1 MIPPILARRGTIR
14 GRLTLGFAA
23 LIILL
28 LVAGVLARR
37 TMTQMSA
44 TIGATLK
51 GVQEEARQSADLS
64 GDVSQTIEAA
74 STYVQTR
81 DSTALAAFRKN
92 AWHAHEVQRAM
103 NARLSR
109 ASERN
114 ERRDEEA
121 GLIAEIDARFSELE
135 VRYAL
140 AHRLLDV
147 GRTGDASRQEALA
160 RGVVGE
166 LLADIERLGR
176 LKAAKVASVSAGLT
190 AESDRRSLMLVILI
204 GFAAVVG
211 SIGVVVTVRSIS
223 VPLDLLV
230 RHARSLSEGDLTVR
244 TDAALPAEFQILAA
258 AMNQTGASLSRV
270 VAVAAQTSEDVAGS
284 ATQLASVSE
293 EISLS
298 AGQMATSM
306 TEVSIGA
313 EQQVRRLHTVDVA
326 LQAIHRAGGGV
337 KQRSADV
344 TAFAGDIESTA
355 ALKRTEI
362 ERALEILRHVK
373 ASVETAT
380 TEVRAL
386 NATVDDINRFVQTV
400 SSIADQTNLLAL
412 NAAIEAARAGDA
424 GRGFA
429 VVADEVR
436 KLAESSHVA
445 AQDIV
450 QLTGQV
456 TSRVAQ
462 SARAMETSTVRV
474 SEIERVSRDIDE
486 ALTSITVAAEKTR
499 VAASGVSDAAEA
511 NLAAAESAV
520 ADVQAI
526 ARTAE
531 SHAAAAQQVNAAT
544 EEQSAACEE
553 MTSASH
559 QLLEGSTQL
568 RQLVAGLRTS

>member
-1 MIPPILARRGTIR
+1 MIPAILARRGTIR

-37 TMTQMSA
+37 TMTQMST

-109 ASERN
+109 ASEGN

-147 GRTGDASRQEALA
+147 GRAGDASRQEALA

-258 AMNQTGASLSRV
+258 AMNQTGDSLSRV

-313 EQQVRRLHTVDVA
+313 EQQVSRLHTVDVA
-326 LQAIHRAGGGV
+326 LQAIHRTGGGV

-436 KLAESSHVA
+436 KLAESSNVA

>member
-1 MIPPILARRGTIR
+1 MSSRFLSGRGTIR
-14 GRLTLGFAA
+14 GRLTLGFTA
-23 LIILL
+23 LIVLL

-37 TMTQMSA
+37 TMTQMSS
-44 TIGATLK
+44 TIDATLE
-51 GVQEEARQSADLS
+51 GVQEEARQSAELS
-64 GDVSQTIEAA
+64 GDITQTIEAA
-74 STYVQTR
+74 SSYVQTR
-81 DSTALAAFRKN
+81 DTLALTLFRKYG
-92 AWHAHEVQRAM
+92 WHAHEVQRAM

-109 ASERN
+109 AAEANDRK
-114 ERRDEEA
+114 DEEA
-121 GLIAEIDARFSELE
+121 GLIAEIDSRFSELE

-140 AHRLLDV
+140 AHRLLDL
-147 GRTGDASRQEALA
+147 GRTGDAAREEALA
-160 RGVVGE
+160 RGVVGD
-166 LLADIERLGR
+166 LLTDIEKLGA

-190 AESDRRSLMLVILI
+190 ADSDRRSLVLVLLI

-223 VPLDLLV
+223 APLDLLV
-230 RHARSLSEGDLTVR
+230 QHARALSEGDLSVR
-244 TDAALPAEFQILAA
+244 TDAELPAEFQILAA
-258 AMNQTGASLSRV
+258 AMNQTGDSLSRV

-284 ATQLASVSE
+284 ATELASVSA

-298 AGQMATSM
+298 AGQMASSM
-306 TEVSIGA
+306 TEVSAGA
-313 EQQVRRLHTVDVA
+313 EQQVSRLRTVDLA
-326 LQAIHRAGGGV
+326 LQAIQHAGGGV
-337 KQRSADV
+337 KERSAEV

-362 ERALEILRHVK
+362 ERALDILRHVK
-373 ASVETAT
+373 SSVESAT
-380 TEVRAL
+380 TEVHAL
-386 NATVDDINRFVQTV
+386 NATVDDINRFVHTV

-436 KLAESSHVA
+436 KLAESSHLA

-456 TSRVAQ
+456 TSRVTH
-462 SARAMETSTVRV
+462 SARAMETSAARV
-474 SEIERVSRDIDE
+474 AEIERVSHDIDD
-486 ALTSITVAAEKTR
+486 ALNSITAAAEKTR
-499 VAASGVSDAAEA
+499 VAASGVSRAADA
-511 NLAAAESAV
+511 NLAAADGAV
-520 ADVQAI
+520 ANLQEV

-531 SHAAAAQQVNAAT
+531 SHAAAAQEVNAAT
-544 EEQSAACEE
+544 EEQSAACEQ

-559 QLLEGSTQL
+559 HLLEGSTRL

>member
-1 MIPPILARRGTIR
+1 MNTDVLSRRGTIR
-14 GRLTLGFAA
+14 GRLTLGFTA
-23 LIILL
+23 LIALL

-37 TMTQMSA
+37 TMTQMSV
-44 TIGATLK
+44 TIDATLK
-51 GVQEEARQSADLS
+51 GVQEEARQSAELS
-64 GDVSQTIEAA
+64 GDVARTIEAA
-74 STYVQTR
+74 NSYVQTR
-81 DSTALAAFRKN
+81 DTIALAAFR
-92 AWHAHEVQRAM
+92 AHGWHAHEVQRAM

-109 ASERN
+109 VSERN
-114 ERRDEEA
+114 ERRDEEV
-121 GLIAEIDARFSELE
+121 GLIAAIDSRFSDLE

-140 AHRLLDV
+140 AHRLIDV
-147 GRTGDASRQEALA
+147 GRTGEAARQEALA
-160 RGVVGE
+160 RGVAGE
-166 LLADIERLGR
+166 LLADIERLGA

-190 AESDRRSLMLVILI
+190 ADADRRSLMLVFLI
-204 GFAAVVG
+204 GFAAIVG

-223 VPLDLLV
+223 RPLDLLV

-244 TDAALPAEFQILAA
+244 TDAQLPAEFQILAA
-258 AMNQTGASLSRV
+258 AMNQTGDSLSRIA
-270 VAVAAQTSEDVAGS
+270 VAAAQTSEDVAGS

-298 AGQMATSM
+298 AGQMASSM
-306 TEVSIGA
+306 TDVSAGA
-313 EQQVRRLHTVDVA
+313 EQQVTRLHTVDLA
-326 LQAIHRAGGGV
+326 LQAIHQAGGGV

-362 ERALEILRHVK
+362 ERALDILRHVK
-373 ASVETAT
+373 DSVESAT

-386 NATVDDINRFVQTV
+386 NDTVDDINRFVQTV

-412 NAAIEAARAGDA
+412 NAAIEAARAGEA

-450 QLTGQV
+450 QLTGHV
-456 TSRVAQ
+456 TSRVAH
-462 SARAMETSTVRV
+462 STRAMETSTARV
-474 SEIERVSRDIDE
+474 AEIERVSRDIDE

-511 NLAAAESAV
+511 NLAAAQSAV

-544 EEQSAACEE
+544 EEQSAACEQ

-568 RQLVAGLRTS
+568 RQLVAGLRTG

>member
-1 MIPPILARRGTIR
+1 
-14 GRLTLGFAA
+14 
-23 LIILL
+23 
-28 LVAGVLARR
+28 
-37 TMTQMSA
+37 
-44 TIGATLK
+44 
-51 GVQEEARQSADLS
+51 
-64 GDVSQTIEAA
+64 
-74 STYVQTR
+74 
-81 DSTALAAFRKN
+81 
-92 AWHAHEVQRAM
+92 
-103 NARLSR
+103 
-109 ASERN
+109 
-114 ERRDEEA
+114 
-121 GLIAEIDARFSELE
+121 
-135 VRYAL
+135 
-140 AHRLLDV
+140 
-147 GRTGDASRQEALA
+147 
-160 RGVVGE
+160 
-166 LLADIERLGR
+166 
-176 LKAAKVASVSAGLT
+176 
-190 AESDRRSLMLVILI
+190 MLVILI

-258 AMNQTGASLSRV
+258 AMNQTGDSLSRV

-313 EQQVRRLHTVDVA
+313 EQQVSRLHTVDVA
-326 LQAIHRAGGGV
+326 LQAIHRTGGGV

>member
-109 ASERN
+109 ASEGN

-258 AMNQTGASLSRV
+258 AMNQTGDSLSRV

-313 EQQVRRLHTVDVA
+313 EQQVSRLHTVDVA
-326 LQAIHRAGGGV
+326 LQAIHRTGGGV

-511 NLAAAESAV
+511 NLVAAESAV

>member
-1 MIPPILARRGTIR
+1 VNPRILARRGTIR

-103 NARLSR
+103 NARLSH

-147 GRTGDASRQEALA
+147 GRTADASRQEALA

-223 VPLDLLV
+223 LPLDLLV

-244 TDAALPAEFQILAA
+244 TDVELPAEFQILAA
-258 AMNQTGASLSRV
+258 AMNQTGDSLSRV

-298 AGQMATSM
+298 AGQMASSM
-306 TEVSIGA
+306 TEVSVGA
-313 EQQVRRLHTVDVA
+313 EQQVSRLHTVDVA
-326 LQAIHRAGGGV
+326 LQAIHRAGSGV

-355 ALKRTEI
+355 ALKRAEI

>member
-1 MIPPILARRGTIR
+1 VIPPILARRGTIR

-223 VPLDLLV
+223 LPLDLLV

-258 AMNQTGASLSRV
+258 AMNQTGDSLSRV

>member
-1 MIPPILARRGTIR
+1 VSALTLSHRGTIR
-14 GRLTLGFAA
+14 GRITLGFTA
-23 LIILL
+23 LIVLL

-37 TMTQMSA
+37 TMTQMSV
-44 TIGATLK
+44 TIDATLR
-51 GVQEEARQSADLS
+51 GVQEEARQSAQLS
-64 GDVSQTIEAA
+64 GDVAQTIEAA
-74 STYVQTR
+74 NSYAQTR
-81 DSTALAAFRKN
+81 DTTALVAFREHG
-92 AWHAHEVQRAM
+92 WHAHEVQRAM

-109 ASERN
+109 ASERT

-121 GLIAEIDARFSELE
+121 GLIAEIDSRFSDLEL
-135 VRYAL
+135 RYAL
-140 AHRLLDV
+140 AHRLIDV
-147 GRTGDASRQEALA
+147 GRSAEASRQEALA
-160 RGVVGE
+160 RGAIGD
-166 LLADIERLGR
+166 LLADIERLGA
-176 LKAAKVASVSAGLT
+176 LKAAKVASVSASLT
-190 AESDRRSLMLVILI
+190 ADAERRSLILVGLI
-204 GFAAVVG
+204 GVAALVG

-223 VPLDLLV
+223 RPLDLLV

-244 TDAALPAEFQILAA
+244 TDEALPTEFQILAA
-258 AMNQTGASLSRV
+258 AMNRTGDSLSRIV
-270 VAVAAQTSEDVAGS
+270 SVAAQTSADVAGS

-298 AGQMATSM
+298 AGQMASSM
-306 TEVSIGA
+306 TDVSTGA
-313 EQQVRRLHTVDVA
+313 EQQVNRLRTVDRA
-326 LQAIHRAGGGV
+326 LQAIHDAGGGV

-344 TAFAGDIESTA
+344 TVFAGDIESTA
-355 ALKRTEI
+355 ALKRAEI
-362 ERALEILRHVK
+362 ERALDILRHVK
-373 ASVETAT
+373 STVETAT

-386 NATVDDINRFVQTV
+386 DATVEDINRFVGTV

-429 VVADEVR
+429 VVANEVR

-445 AQDIV
+445 AKDIV

-456 TSRVAQ
+456 TSRVAL
-462 SARAMETSTVRV
+462 SARAMEASTARV
-474 SEIERVSRDIDE
+474 AEIERVSRDIDE

-499 VAASGVSDAAEA
+499 VAASGVSDAADA
-511 NLAAAESAV
+511 NLAAARSAV
-520 ADVQAI
+520 ADVQEI

-544 EEQSAACEE
+544 EEQSAACEQ

-568 RQLVAGLRTS
+568 RQLVAGLRTG

>member
-1 MIPPILARRGTIR
+1 VSVLAPSGRGTIR
-14 GRLTLGFAA
+14 GRLTLGFTA
-23 LIILL
+23 LIVLL

-37 TMTQMSA
+37 TMTQMSVA
-44 TIGATLK
+44 IDATLK
-51 GVQEEARQSADLS
+51 GVQEEARQSAELS
-64 GDVSQTIEAA
+64 GDVTQTIEAA
-74 STYVQTR
+74 NSYVGTR
-81 DSTALAAFRKN
+81 DTMALAAFRAYGWK
-92 AWHAHEVQRAM
+92 AHEVQRAM
-103 NARLSR
+103 NARLGR

-114 ERRDEEA
+114 VRKDEEA
-121 GLIAEIDARFSELE
+121 GLIAEIDSRFSDLE

-140 AHRLLDV
+140 AHRLIDV
-147 GRTGDASRQEALA
+147 GRTGEAARQEALA
-160 RGVVGE
+160 RGAIGE
-166 LLADIERLGR
+166 LLADIEKLGA

-190 AESDRRSLMLVILI
+190 ADADRRSMMLVVLI
-204 GFAAVVG
+204 GVAAIIG
-211 SIGVVVTVRSIS
+211 SIGVAVTVRSIS
-223 VPLDLLV
+223 LPLDLLV

-244 TDAALPAEFQILAA
+244 TDTQLPAEFQILAA
-258 AMNQTGASLSRV
+258 AMNQTGDSLSRI
-270 VAVAAQTSEDVAGS
+270 VAVAAQTSADVAGS
-284 ATQLASVSE
+284 ATELASVSE

-298 AGQMATSM
+298 AGQMASSM
-306 TEVSIGA
+306 TDVSAGA
-313 EQQVRRLHTVDVA
+313 EQQVSRLRTVDLA
-326 LQAIHRAGGGV
+326 LQAIHEAGGGV

-344 TAFAGDIESTA
+344 TVFAGDIESTA

-362 ERALEILRHVK
+362 ERALDILRHVK
-373 ASVETAT
+373 SSVESAT
-380 TEVRAL
+380 TEVREL
-386 NATVDDINRFVQTV
+386 NSTVEDINRFVQTV

-445 AQDIV
+445 AKDIV

-462 SARAMETSTVRV
+462 SARAMETSTSRV
-474 SEIERVSRDIDE
+474 AEIERVSRDIDE

-499 VAASGVSDAAEA
+499 VAASGVSDAADA
-511 NLAAAESAV
+511 NLVAARSAV
-520 ADVQAI
+520 ADVQEI

-544 EEQSAACEE
+544 EEQSAACEQ

-568 RQLVAGLRTS
+568 RQLVAGLRTG

>member
-1 MIPPILARRGTIR
+1 VSALTLSHRGTIR
-14 GRLTLGFAA
+14 GRITLGFTA
-23 LIILL
+23 LIVLL

-37 TMTQMSA
+37 TMTQMSV
-44 TIGATLK
+44 TIDATLR
-51 GVQEEARQSADLS
+51 GVQEEARQSAQLS
-64 GDVSQTIEAA
+64 GDVAQTIEAA
-74 STYVQTR
+74 NSYAQTR
-81 DSTALAAFRKN
+81 DTTALVAFREHG
-92 AWHAHEVQRAM
+92 WHAHEVQRAM
-103 NARLSR
+103 NARLSH
-109 ASERN
+109 ASERT

-121 GLIAEIDARFSELE
+121 GLIAEIDSRFSDLE

-140 AHRLLDV
+140 AHRLIDV
-147 GRTGDASRQEALA
+147 GRSAEASRQEALA
-160 RGVVGE
+160 RGAIGD
-166 LLADIERLGR
+166 LLADIERLGA
-176 LKAAKVASVSAGLT
+176 LKAAKVASVSASLT
-190 AESDRRSLMLVILI
+190 ADAERRSLILVGLI
-204 GFAAVVG
+204 GVAALVG

-223 VPLDLLV
+223 RPLDLLV

-244 TDAALPAEFQILAA
+244 TDEALPTEFQILAA
-258 AMNQTGASLSRV
+258 AMNRTGDSLSRIV
-270 VAVAAQTSEDVAGS
+270 SVAAQTSADVAGS

-298 AGQMATSM
+298 AGQMASSM
-306 TEVSIGA
+306 TDVSTGA
-313 EQQVRRLHTVDVA
+313 EQQVNRLRTVDRA
-326 LQAIHRAGGGV
+326 LQAIHDAGGGV

-344 TAFAGDIESTA
+344 TVFAGDIESTA
-355 ALKRTEI
+355 ALKRAEI
-362 ERALEILRHVK
+362 ERALDILRHVK
-373 ASVETAT
+373 STVETAT

-386 NATVDDINRFVQTV
+386 DATVEDINRFVGTV

-429 VVADEVR
+429 VVANEVR

-445 AQDIV
+445 AKDIV

-456 TSRVAQ
+456 TSRVAL
-462 SARAMETSTVRV
+462 SARAMEASTARV
-474 SEIERVSRDIDE
+474 AEIERVSRDIDE

-499 VAASGVSDAAEA
+499 VAASGVSDAADA
-511 NLAAAESAV
+511 NLAAARSAV
-520 ADVQAI
+520 ADVQEI

-544 EEQSAACEE
+544 EEQSAACEQ

-568 RQLVAGLRTS
+568 RQLVAGLRTG

>member
-1 MIPPILARRGTIR
+1 VSTPVPSRRGTIR
-14 GRLTLGFAA
+14 GRLTLGFTA
-23 LIILL
+23 LIVLL
-28 LVAGVLARR
+28 IVAGVLARR

-44 TIGATLK
+44 TIDATLR
-51 GVQEEARQSADLS
+51 GVQEEARQSAELS
-64 GDVSQTIEAA
+64 SDVAQTIEAA
-74 STYVQTR
+74 NSYVQAR
-81 DSTALAAFRKN
+81 DTIALAAFRRYG
-92 AWHAHEVQRAM
+92 WHAHEVQREM

-114 ERRDEEA
+114 ERKDEEA
-121 GLIAEIDARFSELE
+121 GLIAAIDSRFSDLE
-135 VRYAL
+135 VRYAR
-140 AHRLLDV
+140 AHRLIDV
-147 GRTGDASRQEALA
+147 GRTADAARQETLA
-160 RGVVGE
+160 RGVIGE
-166 LLADIERLGR
+166 LLADIEKLGA

-190 AESDRRSLMLVILI
+190 ADADRRSLMLVLLI
-204 GFAAVVG
+204 GFAAIVG

-223 VPLDLLV
+223 LPLDLLV

-244 TDAALPAEFQILAA
+244 TDAQLPAEFQILAA
-258 AMNQTGASLSRV
+258 AMNQTGDSLSRI

-284 ATQLASVSE
+284 ATELASVSE

-298 AGQMATSM
+298 AGQMASSM
-306 TEVSIGA
+306 TEVSAGA
-313 EQQVRRLHTVDVA
+313 EQQVSRLHSVGLA
-326 LQAIHRAGGGV
+326 LQAIHQAGGGV

-362 ERALEILRHVK
+362 ERALDILRHVK
-373 ASVETAT
+373 GSVETAT

-386 NATVDDINRFVQTV
+386 DATVDDINRFVQTV

-450 QLTGQV
+450 HLTGQV
-456 TSRVAQ
+456 TSRVAH
-462 SARAMETSTVRV
+462 SARAMETSTARV
-474 SEIERVSRDIDE
+474 AEIERVSRDIDE

-511 NLAAAESAV
+511 NLVAAQSAV

-568 RQLVAGLRTS
+568 RQLVAGLRTG